1 MDASTV
7 GVQGLNPYLQVETAA
22 VGQRTPRAARSLAM
36 AMAMAVAMTVGLVIA
51 WVAPAR
57 AQEAAQEPGPAEP
70 ARTQPAQAAP
80 VPPVQAQQAQGQA
93 VPGQGAPVPQAQ
105 PSKSGLTVNPAVAL
119 REFEPSPTQ
128 EYELG
133 RGDEISI
140 NVTGRPEM
148 NTKDVIGPDG
158 KITLPLVGS
167 ILLADKTREQ
177 AAEAV
182 EAAYKPFYASLTVTV
197 GVDRYTSNQILL
209 LGAVEH
215 PGIQTFDRPPTLLE
229 VVSRGGAVIG
239 SRLQNIPSANSAS
252 YQLSSNLTPTIF
264 GVPERCAIYRGN
276 DKVLW
281 VELKSLLDSGSP
293 LADLRLKREDIVY
306 VPSPAERYVSV
317 LGQIQHPGALQ
328 LDNSSTLP
336 KLIALAGGLTPQAGH
351 NPQIQIIQPSTGKT
365 RVISWNQVLQ
375 PSALDLTLQTGDI
388 VFVPESGFNRAAY
401 TLDKLSPL
409 VTLFTAAAFIGR

>member
-1 MDASTV
+1 MDRASV
-7 GVQGLNPYLQVETAA
+7 RALGLNSYLQVEANA
-22 VGQRTPRAARSLAM
+22 VSERAQRAARKLAI
-36 AMAMAVAMTVGLVIA
+36 AIVLAGVVVG
-51 WVAPAR
+51 VAPLR
-57 AQEAAQEPGPAEP
+57 AQQTPAQPAAAEP
-70 ARTQPAQAAP
+70 TQAQAAP
-80 VPPVQAQQAQGQA
+80 PDQTPPVQTAPARDQA
-93 VPGQGAPVPQAQ
+93 APVPQAQ
-105 PSKSGLTVNPAVAL
+105 PAKAGLSVNPAVAL

-133 RGDEISI
+133 RGDEIAI
-140 NVTGRPEM
+140 DVTGRPEM
-148 NTKDVIGPDG
+148 NSKDVIGPDG

-182 EAAYKPFYASLTVTV
+182 EAAYKPYYASLSVTV

-252 YQLSSNLTPTIF
+252 YSLSSNLTPTIF

-293 LADLRLKREDIVY
+293 LADLRLKRDDIVY

-317 LGQIQHPGALQ
+317 MGQVQHPGALQ
-328 LDNSSTLP
+328 LDNMSTLP
-336 KLIALAGGLTPQAGH
+336 KLLALAGGLTPQAGH
-351 NPQIQIIQPSTGKT
+351 NAQIQIIQPSTGKT

-388 VFVPESGFNRAAY
+388 IFVPESGFNRAAY